1 MKNYFQGLINT
12 AMLLIMATA
21 LAIIG
26 HSIGIGKECLSM
38 FFLLSVLFTTVI
50 TGGYTLGFINAV
62 CSFFIINYLFTEPF
76 YANRIYDRNDL
87 ILLISFLVTALVSGV
102 VVGKLREQR
111 DRAEENEKA
120 AQELIR
126 VRGEQE
132 EIRFAMESEKLRS
145 TLLRSVAHDLRTP
158 LTALAGSSRLLDEDY
173 DKFTDE
179 ERRAF
184 ISDISEETIWL
195 TNQVENILNMTRIS
209 EGRLVINKEEEVVDD
224 VINEAVKR
232 TERLMSSHS
241 LTVNLPEEVIILP
254 MDGHLVVQV
263 LVNLLSNAVAH
274 TPEGTCI
281 VLSANKKG
289 DFVEFSVTDNG
300 PGIDKKIES
309 TLFDRYVTLKT
320 AAADSKRGA
329 GLGLAICK
337 TIVEAHKGSISA
349 HNVEPNGAC
358 FVFTLPMEG

>member
-1 MKNYFQGLINT
+1 MRNYFQGLINSI
-12 AMLLIMATA
+12 MLLIMATA
-21 LAIIG
+21 LAIIA

-38 FFLLSVLFTTVI
+38 FFLLGVLFTTII
-50 TGGYTLGFINAV
+50 TGGYTLGFINALG
-62 CSFFIINYLFTEPF
+62 SFFVINYLFTEP
-76 YANRIYDRNDL
+76 YYGLRISDRNDL
-87 ILLISFLVTALVSGV
+87 ILLVSFLVTALVSGII
-102 VVGKLREQR
+102 VGNLREQR

-126 VRGEQE
+126 VREEQE

-158 LTALAGSSRLLDEDY
+158 LTALSGSSRLLDEDY
-173 DKFTDE
+173 EEFTDE

-209 EGRLVINKEEEVVDD
+209 EGRLVIRKEDEVVDD

-232 TERLMSSHS
+232 TERIMKNHP
-241 LTVNLPEEVIILP
+241 LTVTLPEDVLVLP
-254 MDGHLVVQV
+254 MDGHLIVQV
-263 LVNLLSNAVAH
+263 LVNLMSNAVSH

-281 VLSANKKG
+281 DLSAREKDG
-289 DFVEFSVTDNG
+289 FVEFSVTDNG
-300 PGIDKKIES
+300 HGIDEKIKS
-309 TLFDRYVTLKT
+309 TLFDSYVTLKT
-320 AAADSKRGA
+320 ATADSKRGT

-337 TIVEAHKGSISA
+337 TIVEAHNGIISA
-349 HNVEPNGAC
+349 KNVEPHGAS